1 MLTLKELT
9 QILLKN
15 VPYRDTWAKGE
26 AYGPYNT
33 RKNKSGTVK
42 RALYCVTPTDAVV
55 DHFNREKYDILLT
68 HHPFVK
74 GVPQWIA
81 HTALDCTNG
90 GLNDQWRD
98 AIGMKNAKHFDG
110 NLGWVGEIEPTSLK
124 DLISRCEDFVGTK
137 LIGEHHGHEH
147 PIKTVA
153 ICSGLGGAVEHLAE
167 KTGADCY
174 LIGEASKHHSMSN
187 FKARIECGHT
197 ISEHSTGLNFFRK
210 VLGPHGVQVDGSSLD
225 HDKYSGEVYN
235 RPIYD
240 WRFSEDSDEAAVW
253 DPYGGQPGRI
263 TPGAPFGY
271 IPKPASGGST
281 WKPKFFRGTDWKQSY
296 ASDWDKEASTPD
308 EHSDEGDVGAAGMA
322 LKPGQDPFGRGT

>member
-9 QILLKN
+9 QLLLKT

-33 RKNKSGTVK
+33 RKNKTGTVK

-68 HHPFVK
+68 HHPFIK

-81 HTALDCTNG
+81 HTALDCTTG

-98 AIGMKNAKHFDG
+98 AIGMKNAQHFDG
-110 NLGWVGEIEPTSLK
+110 NLGWHGEIEPTSLK
-124 DLISRCEDFVGTK
+124 DLIAKCEAFAGAK

-153 ICSGLGGAVEHLAE
+153 ICSGLGGMVERQAHA
-167 KTGADCY
+167 TGADCY
-174 LIGEASKHHSMSN
+174 LTGEAVTHHSQSP

-197 ISEHSTGLNFFRK
+197 ISEHSTGLTFFRN
-210 VLGPHGVQVDGSSLD
+210 VLGPHGVQVDPSSLD

-235 RPIYD
+235 RPVYD
-240 WRFSEDSDEAAVW
+240 WQYAEDTSSDEGSDWGA
-253 DPYGGQPGRI
+253 YGGQPGRVP
-263 TPGAPFGY
+263 PGVSAGR
-271 IPKPASGGST
+271 IPNPASSSAA
-281 WKPKFFRGTDWKQSY
+281 WKPKYYSGEGGSEWKSSF
-296 ASDWDKEASTPD
+296 ANDWDSE
-308 EHSDEGDVGAAGMA
+308 EGVGAEGVA
-322 LKPGQDPFGRGT
+322 LKPGQDPFPKGG